1 MKLPIRQL
9 SNLLST
15 LLCAGIVLSPL
26 LSFGAQDKILVTGT
40 GSAVEVMALMA
51 KAFHKKHPETTVV
64 ILPSVGSS
72 GGIKGVR
79 DRKID
84 VGLSARTMKQE
95 EKTPGLVEELY
106 GRTAFLF
113 AVPTANP
120 LKGLTLQEIEN
131 IYSGKTTTWQNGDQ
145 IRLILRPQS
154 DSYSLLLAG
163 ISPGMKAASDKS
175 HTIPG
180 VFVGATDQDAAAQIE
195 RTQGSFGVTSACL
208 VVAEKRKVKGL
219 PVNGKAPTVANVA
232 SGAYPFFMNMYV
244 LYRTDSANPSVKLFI
259 DFIYSDQ
266 GRKILTQT
274 EHVVERRGPVR

>member
-1 MKLPIRQL
+1 
-9 SNLLST
+9 
-15 LLCAGIVLSPL
+15 
-26 LSFGAQDKILVTGT
+26 
-40 GSAVEVMALMA
+40 MA
-51 KAFHKKHPETTVV
+51 KAFQKKHPETTVV
-64 ILPSVGSS
+64 ILPSVGST

-84 VGLSARTMKQE
+84 VGLAVRAMKQE
-95 EKTPGLVEELY
+95 EKTPGLIEELY

-113 AVPTANP
+113 AVQTSNQ

-131 IYSGKTTTWQNGDQ
+131 IYSGKTTTWHNGDQ

-163 ISPGMKAASDKS
+163 ISPGMKAAADKS

-244 LYRTDSANPSVKLFI
+244 LYRTDSANPAVKLFI
-259 DFIYSDQ
+259 DFIYSAQ
-266 GRKILTQT
+266 GQKILAQT
-274 EHVVERRGPVR
+274 GHVVEKRGSVR